1 MTTDIKLNGCLTKD
15 ITHIV
20 NFIHYLKKINNSLNI
35 EEEIVNQANIKA
47 RQLIEDYNLQYCK
60 TIINSHS
67 KNAIFNAIKRIQGP
81 VDYSSEINF
90 YRQIVFAYVVDI
102 VYKKI
107 KNMHEIM
114 MIPAIPITEPIEC
127 SICMS
132 NIENSRLMA
141 VTRCNHYFHRTCLL
155 KWKTRKVIPTCP
167 NCRVTI

>member
-1 MTTDIKLNGCLTKD
+1 MFLYGGL
-15 ITHIV
+15 
-20 NFIHYLKKINNSLNI
+20 LEKIARNI
-35 EEEIVNQANIKA
+35 FEGPTGIIS
-47 RQLIEDYNLQYCK
+47 RFFRHDYN
-60 TIINSHS
+60 
-67 KNAIFNAIKRIQGP
+67 
-81 VDYSSEINF
+81 
-90 YRQIVFAYVVDI
+90 VVDI